1 MDLELIAVAG
11 VLLLGAGVTILVVN
25 LRKERATGTL
35 DQIGTYG
42 YVAEATGGSEVDTLG
57 RRPLDTLAGRLG
69 DVAARRFRFGEA
81 DVRQKLVSA
90 GMYGTTPRKL
100 LGYQVILSIFLALVV
115 LWAVPA
121 FGILGGSSVVAILG
135 AVGGGALGWIAPNT
149 YVDRRRRLR
158 FVAID
163 RQMPNMI
170 DLLVVTI
177 EAGLGIL
184 ASMRVASETLGDPLG
199 QEIRLTLQE
208 QRMGLSVGEAIES
221 LGRRADAPN
230 MRIFVRSITQGEK
243 LGVSI
248 GTTMRNLASEMRKRR
263 KALVEEQAQKVPIKM
278 LFPLFFLIF
287 PAIFIVLLV
296 PPFMR
301 IADVFG

>member
-11 VLLLGAGVTILVVN
+11 VLLLGAGVTVLLVN
-25 LRKERATGTL
+25 LRKERGATGTL

-42 YVAEATGGSEVDTLG
+42 YVAEATGGSEVETQG
-57 RRPLDTLAGRLG
+57 RRPLDSLAGRLG
-69 DVAARRFRFGEA
+69 DVAARRLGRFGENE
-81 DVRQKLVSA
+81 VRQKLISA

-100 LGYQVILSIFLALVV
+100 LGYQVILSIFLALVA
-115 LWAVPA
+115 LWGIPALGRSALLAV
-121 FGILGGSSVVAILG
+121 IG
-135 AVGGGALGWIAPNT
+135 AVAGAALGWFIPNV

-158 FVAID
+158 LETVD
-163 RQMPNMI
+163 RQLPDMI

-184 ASMRVASETLGDPLG
+184 ASMRVASETLRDPLG
-199 QEIRLTLQE
+199 QELRLTLQE

-221 LGRRADAPN
+221 LGRRADSPN
-230 MRIFVRSITQGEK
+230 VRIFVRSLTQGEK

-263 KALVEEQAQKVPIKM
+263 KAMVEEAAQKLPIKM
-278 LFPLFFLIF
+278 LFPLGFLIF

-296 PPFMR
+296 PPFIR
-301 IADVFG
+301 IADVLG

>member
-11 VLLLGAGVTILVVN
+11 VLLLGAGVMVVIVN
-25 LRKERATGTL
+25 LRKERGAPGTL

-42 YVAEATGGSEVDTLG
+42 YVAEATGGSEVEAPG

-69 DVAARRFRFGEA
+69 DVAARRLSRFGENE
-81 DVRQKLVSA
+81 VRQKLVSA
-90 GMYGTTPRKL
+90 WMYGTTPRKL
-100 LGYQVILSIFLALVV
+100 LGYQVILSIFLALLA
-115 LWAVPA
+115 LWAIPV
-121 FGILGGSSVVAILG
+121 LGGSGLLAVAG
-135 AVGGGALGWIAPNT
+135 AVGGAALGWFLPNV

-158 FVAID
+158 RETLD
-163 RQMPNMI
+163 RQLPDMI

-184 ASMRVASETLGDPLG
+184 ASMRVAAETLRDPLG
-199 QEIRLTLQE
+199 QELRLTLQE
-208 QRMGLSVGEAIES
+208 QRIGLSVGEAIES
-221 LGRRADAPN
+221 LGRRADSPN
-230 MRIFVRSITQGEK
+230 MRIFVRSLTQGEK

-263 KALVEEQAQKVPIKM
+263 RAIVEEAAQKLPIKM
-278 LFPLFFLIF
+278 IFPLAIFIF

-296 PPFMR
+296 QPFIR
-301 IADVFG
+301 IVDVLG

>member
-11 VLLLGAGVTILVVN
+11 VLLLGAGVTVLLVN
-25 LRKERATGTL
+25 LRKERGATGTL

-42 YVAEATGGSEVDTLG
+42 YVAEATGGSEVDAPG
-57 RRPLDTLAGRLG
+57 RRPLDSLAGRLG
-69 DVAARRFRFGEA
+69 DIAGRRLGRFGE
-81 DVRQKLVSA
+81 DEVRQKLISA

-100 LGYQVILSIFLALVV
+100 LGYQVILSIFLALVA
-115 LWAVPA
+115 LWGIPA
-121 FGILGGSSVVAILG
+121 LGGSGLIAVVG
-135 AVGGGALGWIAPNT
+135 AVAGAALGWFIPNV

-158 FVAID
+158 LETVD
-163 RQMPNMI
+163 RQLPDMI

-184 ASMRVASETLGDPLG
+184 ASMRVASETLRDPLG
-199 QEIRLTLQE
+199 QELRLTLQE

-221 LGRRADAPN
+221 LGRRANAPN
-230 MRIFVRSITQGEK
+230 MRIFVRSLTQGEK

-263 KALVEEQAQKVPIKM
+263 KALVEEAAQKIPIKM
-278 LFPLFFLIF
+278 LFPLGFLIF

-296 PPFMR
+296 PPFIR
-301 IADVFG
+301 IVDVLG

>member
-11 VLLLGAGVTILVVN
+11 VLLLGAGVTVLLVN
-25 LRKERATGTL
+25 LRKERGATGTL

-42 YVAEATGGSEVDTLG
+42 YVAEATGGSEVDAPG
-57 RRPLDTLAGRLG
+57 RRPLDSLAGRLG
-69 DVAARRFRFGEA
+69 DVAARRLGRFGENE
-81 DVRQKLVSA
+81 VRQKLISA

-100 LGYQVILSIFLALVV
+100 LGYQVILSIFLALVA
-115 LWAVPA
+115 LWGIPALGRSALLAV
-121 FGILGGSSVVAILG
+121 VG
-135 AVGGGALGWIAPNT
+135 AVAGAALGWFIPNV

-158 FVAID
+158 LETVD
-163 RQMPNMI
+163 RQLPDMI

-184 ASMRVASETLGDPLG
+184 ASMRVASETLRDPLG
-199 QEIRLTLQE
+199 QELRLTLQE
-208 QRMGLSVGEAIES
+208 QRMGLSVGEAIDS

-230 MRIFVRSITQGEK
+230 VRIFVRSLTQGEK

-263 KALVEEQAQKVPIKM
+263 KAMVEEAAQKLPIKM
-278 LFPLFFLIF
+278 LFPLGFLIF

-296 PPFMR
+296 PPFIR
-301 IADVFG
+301 VVDVLG